1 MFYNVDCSVTELH
14 KQTSRFKARAWSVVF
29 PIDYTRSNH
38 TREMLDIIYH
48 RVLRKA
54 ILQGSNFWDVS
65 NYLDMYEH
73 NTLKVDFACR
83 K

>member
-1 MFYNVDCSVTELH
+1 MIMVQNFI
-14 KQTSRFKARAWSVVF
+14 SRHPDLKCARAWSVVF

-54 ILQGSNFWDVS
+54 ILQGSNFWDVN